1 MDLRRVTTINYR
13 VVGGKSCA
21 FRLICGSGV
30 QNYRIRRE
38 KSYVDLRQRQRVKK
52 LCICKF
58 NTPEMKVNVPTV
70 SARILKLGVQNLY
83 R

>member
-21 FRLICGSGV
+21 FRIFCGSGV

-52 LCICKF
+52 CICTF
-58 NTPEMKVNVPTV
+58 NTPEIKVSVPTV
-70 SARILKLGVQNLY
+70 SARILKLGAQNLY